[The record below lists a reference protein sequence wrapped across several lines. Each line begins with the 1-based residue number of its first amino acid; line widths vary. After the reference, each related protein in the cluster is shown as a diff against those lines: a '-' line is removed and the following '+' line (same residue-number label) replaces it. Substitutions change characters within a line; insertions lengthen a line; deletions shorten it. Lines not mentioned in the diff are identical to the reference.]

1 MSAVRG
7 DGVAGADGSDRTLW
21 QRVASAGAGED
32 YAAVYADRFRR
43 AAARGEDI
51 HGEAHFV
58 HALLPGPAR
67 VLDAGCGTGRL
78 GTRLAE
84 LGHDVVGCDL
94 DPAMIEV
101 ARRESPHLDWRVA
114 DLADAES
121 LAALGRFDLVAL
133 AGNVVPFL
141 EPGTLAAAARSIAM
155 LLRPGGLAV
164 VGYGHDADHVPAG
177 CPVVDPDD
185 VDAAFLAAGL
195 TASAHH
201 GTWAGDPWERAG
213 GYRVSAW
220 RQPVVPGLG

>member
-1 MSAVRG
+1 MSG
-7 DGVAGADGSDRTLW
+7 DGRTLW
-21 QRVASAGAGED
+21 QRVAAAGAGED

-58 HALLPGPAR
+58 QALLRGPSR

-114 DLADAES
+114 DLADVES
-121 LAALGRFDLVAL
+121 LAPLGPFDAVVL
-133 AGNVVPFL
+133 AGNVIPFL
-141 EPGTLAAAARSIAM
+141 EPGTLAAAARTIAA
-155 LLRPGGLAV
+155 LLVSGGVGV

-177 CPVVDPDD
+177 CPVVDPHD
-185 VDAAFLAAGL
+185 VDAAFVAAGL
-195 TASAHH
+195 TAVAHH
-201 GTWAGDPWERAG
+201 GTWGGDPWAREG
-213 GYRVSAW
+213 GYRVSVW
-220 RQPVVPGLG
+220 QPVAPENAER